1 MSRLWRYGSP
11 YTRVRDYIQNK
22 FIAEENRP
30 IWFDVW
36 TVHPPFREPVL
47 KEKLPINDY
56 FIRNRSIREPKDLN
70 YLADKSRAAFRTSYT
85 DSIISLDPD
94 IAKVELPL
102 SEKIARRVATLTPF
116 AQEYKFDAYK
126 AALVEA
132 GIESDDFYRHEFL
145 DNMADGELSTAEKTR
160 LDRRKQQSEMELS
173 MLQSMME
180 SVSMQ
185 NYSIPDLDESIS
197 NERASQIKS
206 EAEADDLEALLNDL
220 LDGK

>member
-1 MSRLWRYGSP
+1 M
-11 YTRVRDYIQNK
+11 
-22 FIAEENRP
+22 
-30 IWFDVW
+30 
-36 TVHPPFREPVL
+36 
-47 KEKLPINDY
+47 
-56 FIRNRSIREPKDLN
+56 
-70 YLADKSRAAFRTSYT
+70 
-85 DSIISLDPD
+85 
-94 IAKVELPL
+94 
-102 SEKIARRVATLTPF
+102 
-116 AQEYKFDAYK
+116 
-126 AALVEA
+126 EA

-180 SVSMQ
+180 SSSMQ

-197 NERASQIKS
+197 NERASQTKS